1 MRGEATKKINKK
13 NESRFDYEGRRKNEE
28 NGAMQLM

>member
-1 MRGEATKKINKK
+1 MRGEATKKIKK

-28 NGAMQLM
+28 NGTMQLM